1 MSPLRGFEERPAA
14 LAFRPR
20 QEPAVE
26 ANPEPTEEDL
36 ARRRQRKEAKLLAE
50 ASRPLDPWERYRA
63 LVDVYEQG
71 IDLAEM
77 ADRKVRF
84 AMVVMASLNVAFFVL
99 TTRSEQIGLGPMHL
113 RGWFG
118 AYLLAYAVV
127 AVYFFLQAV
136 DALRPRAATAP
147 GSTDFPRIE
156 ASRLRHL
163 DRVLAQDLTAYAQGW
178 REVRFDQL
186 HNELA
191 LQNHRLAQI
200 NDEKYKAL
208 GRLYGGLRVLALLLA
223 GLVLFAG
230 GSSVVASFLAAG

>member
-1 MSPLRGFEERPAA
+1 ML
-14 LAFRPR
+14 
-20 QEPAVE
+20 E
-26 ANPEPTEEDL
+26 ARRETPEEDL
-36 ARRRQRKEAKLLAE
+36 ARRQQRKEAKLLAE

-63 LVDVYEQG
+63 MVDAFEQA

-84 AMVVMASLNVAFFVL
+84 AMVVMASLNVAVFAL
-99 TTRSEQIGLGPMHL
+99 IARSELLGLGPL
-113 RGWFG
+113 PLAGWFG

-136 DALRPRAATAP
+136 DALRPRASTAP
-147 GSTDFPRIE
+147 GAAGGRLA
-156 ASRLRHL
+156 ASHLRHL
-163 DRVLAQDLTAYAQGW
+163 DRVLTQDVLSYAQSW
-178 REVRFDQL
+178 RDVRFDQL

-200 NDEKYKAL
+200 NAEKYKAL
-208 GRLYGGLRVLALLLA
+208 GRVYGGLRVLALLLA

-230 GSSVVASFLAAG
+230 FSSVLASFVGAR